1 MHAEVQSLTFLPAIF
16 HIFPLNREGKI
27 AFYYQDQFVEF
38 GGILH
43 DSEKVLDIQPGS
55 VVSINTNKKSYEA
68 KSVVITVG
76 KTLLC
81 TKCSFMCRSKQSDLN
96 HLCKSP

>member
-1 MHAEVQSLTFLPAIF
+1 MHAKIQSMALNWVIFITFPCCF
-16 HIFPLNREGKI
+16 VS
-27 AFYYQDQFVEF
+27 QDQFVEF

-55 VVSINTNKKSYEA
+55 VISIHTTKKYYKA

-81 TKCSFMCRSKQSDLN
+81 TN
-96 HLCKSP
+96 

>member
-1 MHAEVQSLTFLPAIF
+1 MLKYSHWLCSGSFLIL
-16 HIFPLNREGKI
+16 FPVAL
-27 AFYYQDQFVEF
+27 YYKEQFVEF

-55 VVSINTNKKSYEA
+55 VISIHTTKKSYKA

-81 TKCSFMCRSKQSDLN
+81 TKYVHLCRSKQSDIN
-96 HLCKSP
+96 HFCKSP

>member
-1 MHAEVQSLTFLPAIF
+1 M
-16 HIFPLNREGKI
+16 
-27 AFYYQDQFVEF
+27 EF

-55 VVSINTNKKSYEA
+55 VVSICTTKRFYKA

-76 KTLLC
+76 KALFVQIEI
-81 TKCSFMCRSKQSDLN
+81 CSYM
-96 HLCKSP
+96 H

>member
-1 MHAEVQSLTFLPAIF
+1 M
-16 HIFPLNREGKI
+16 
-27 AFYYQDQFVEF
+27 EF

-55 VVSINTNKKSYEA
+55 VISIHTTKKYYKA
-68 KSVVITVG
+68 NSVVITVG

-81 TKCSFMCRSKQSDLN
+81 TN
-96 HLCKSP
+96 